1 MQSETMRLMPRLLL
15 KQRIG
20 RSKKLIAQRV
30 RYVAF
35 WVRRFLPKSRLADRP
50 VLLWRELNSLP
61 VDLSKA
67 TCQLRIRAR
76 VLIRAIDILETQNY
90 ALRIYEVALP
100 VVSPGT
106 RDNGFK
112 TLCRPSF
119 WAEMKCRSIRETA
132 RLPCHALLRCWVYF
146 ALLSGVRFVF
156 EGISLSQ
163 DLIS

>member
-61 VDLSKA
+61 ADLSSTTSLLRSVQLTA
-67 TCQLRIRAR
+67 TNKLFFNFIL
-76 VLIRAIDILETQNY
+76 LISNALFNID
-90 ALRIYEVALP
+90 R
-100 VVSPGT
+100 S
-106 RDNGFK
+106 R
-112 TLCRPSF
+112 
-119 WAEMKCRSIRETA
+119 CRSTTA
-132 RLPCHALLRCWVYF
+132 DRRHTRTQSKVGIKVIAP
-146 ALLSGVRFVF
+146 SEERFK
-156 EGISLSQ
+156 GNI
-163 DLIS
+163 IC